1 MQKVMARRSGA
12 YDAEIGKRIRAQ
24 RLSRGMS
31 QEDLADRLGVT
42 FQQLQKYEKGANRVS
57 AARLREIAIALKLP
71 IAVLYGADRYASKA
85 ANGNT
90 ATAGVQELIT
100 SSRAINLL
108 KHFARIKDASAQN
121 LVVDLCERLAD
132 KAKS

>member
-1 MQKVMARRSGA
+1 MQKLMVRRSGA

-31 QEDLADRLGVT
+31 QEDLAARLGVT

-71 IAVLYGADRYASKA
+71 IAMLYGNDRYADKTGPGS
-85 ANGNT
+85 
-90 ATAGVQELIT
+90 AGVQEFIT

-108 KHFARIKDASAQN
+108 RHFAKIKDASAQN

-132 KAKS
+132 KAVD

>member
-1 MQKVMARRSGA
+1 MKDMQKVMARRSGA
-12 YDAEIGKRIRAQ
+12 YDVEIGKRIRAQ

-71 IAVLYGADRYASKA
+71 ISVLYGTDRYASKA
-85 ANGNT
+85 GAGN
-90 ATAGVQELIT
+90 AGVQELIT

-108 KHFARIKDASAQN
+108 KHFSRIKDAAAQN

-132 KAKS
+132 KG

>member
-1 MQKVMARRSGA
+1 
-12 YDAEIGKRIRAQ
+12 
-24 RLSRGMS
+24 MS

-71 IAVLYGADRYASKA
+71 IAVLYGADRYASKSG
-85 ANGNT
+85 ANN

-108 KHFARIKDASAQN
+108 KHFSKIKDASAQN

-132 KAKS
+132 KAKG

>member
-12 YDAEIGKRIRAQ
+12 YDVEIGKRIRAQ

-71 IAVLYGADRYASKA
+71 IAVLYGADRYASKS
-85 ANGNT
+85 GLG
-90 ATAGVQELIT
+90 TAGVQELIT

-108 KHFARIKDASAQN
+108 KHFSRIKDASAQN
-121 LVVDLCERLAD
+121 LVVDLCERLAG
-132 KAKS
+132 KSDD

>member
-12 YDAEIGKRIRAQ
+12 YDVEIGKRIRAQ

-71 IAVLYGADRYASKA
+71 IAVLYGADKYAAKS
-85 ANGNT
+85 GT
-90 ATAGVQELIT
+90 GSSTAGVQELIT

-108 KHFARIKDASAQN
+108 
-121 LVVDLCERLAD
+121 
-132 KAKS
+132 

>member
-12 YDAEIGKRIRAQ
+12 YDVEIGKRI
-24 RLSRGMS
+24 
-31 QEDLADRLGVT
+31 RLGVT

-71 IAVLYGADRYASKA
+71 IAVLYGTDKYAAKSGA
-85 ANGNT
+85 GSN
-90 ATAGVQELIT
+90 TAGVQELIT

-121 LVVDLCERLAD
+121 LIVDLCERLAD
-132 KAKS
+132 KS

>member
-12 YDAEIGKRIRAQ
+12 YDVEIGKRIRAQ

-71 IAVLYGADRYASKA
+71 IAVLYGADRYAPKSGSA
-85 ANGNT
+85 GAS
-90 ATAGVQELIT
+90 TAGVQELIT

-108 KHFARIKDASAQN
+108 KHFAKIKDAAAQN

-132 KAKS
+132 KS